1 MLGGGD
7 RPVDP
12 RIALS
17 LPSDHSI
24 YEVRKSF
31 LTIVTLTLLVTPV
44 SPVTQV
50 YRTHM
55 GFVICAG
62 ATSGARKAHDM
73 EQRASESSNSFILI
87 AVTLTLPYR
96 EAAE

>member
-44 SPVTQV
+44 SPSHAGLPN
-50 YRTHM
+50 THWLCDLRWRNQWCPK
-55 GFVICAG
+55 GSWYG
-62 ATSGARKAHDM
+62 ATC
-73 EQRASESSNSFILI
+73 
-87 AVTLTLPYR
+87 
-96 EAAE
+96 